1 MRQTYYGYR
10 LILAAFVAQ
19 FVAVG
24 AQNYVIGPFMIPMI
38 TELDWTRAEFTL
50 PRSIGQVV
58 MAFTGF
64 FIGGLVDRKG
74 ARGFMLAGTVILA
87 ASLFALSLVHT
98 LWHWIVLN
106 GIALTLG
113 AALMGN
119 LVVNVTLAK
128 WFVDFRGR
136 AVAFAAMGISFAGVL
151 LTPFATWAIDNY
163 GWRIAWQ
170 MLSVGTLILVIPA
183 SLAMRRA
190 PEDYGLNPDGRSQK
204 DVDSGLTQKAVDDF
218 NQSMTRRQAL
228 GNSTFYWLVLA
239 FGMFGI
245 TIQVMLLQ
253 TVPFMTDAGYDR
265 SSAALMITV
274 ASVPALLS
282 KPIWGW
288 LIDGLQPK
296 PLASVSAGITGTSL
310 FLIVSM
316 AQSGSLPG
324 IITGFA
330 LLGFGW
336 GGMIPL
342 QEVIWASFFG
352 RRYLGAVR
360 SAALPFTIL
369 LTAAAPLGT
378 SYYFDRI
385 GNYDGAILAVGSAN
399 IISAI
404 MILFL
409 KKPTR
414 QSTQQLSEQTSLP
427 AAQQVQGKETVKQQ
441 QLNPTQALEAD

>member
-1 MRQTYYGYR
+1 VSAVAVIPFLENILGQIYYGYW
-10 LILAAFVAQ
+10 LILAAFIAQ
-19 FVAVG
+19 FVAIGV
-24 AQNYVIGPFMIPMI
+24 QNYVIGPFMIPMI
-38 TELDWTRAEFTL
+38 TELEWTRAQFTL
-50 PRSIGQVV
+50 PRTIGQVV

-64 FIGGLVDRKG
+64 FIGTLVDRKG
-74 ARGFMLAGTVILA
+74 ARGFMLLGTVVL
-87 ASLFALSLVHT
+87 ALSLYALGEIST

-106 GIALTLG
+106 GIALTIG
-113 AALMGN
+113 AALIGN

-151 LTPFATWAIDNY
+151 LTPAVTWTIDEY
-163 GWRIAWQ
+163 GWRLAWQ
-170 MLSVGTLILVIPA
+170 MLAFGSVIFVIPA
-183 SLAMRRA
+183 ALAMRRA
-190 PEDYGLNPDGRSQK
+190 PEDYGMHPDGRSAS
-204 DVDSGLTQKAVDDF
+204 DVENGLAQRAIDDF
-218 NQSMTRRQAL
+218 NQSMTRPQAL
-228 GNSTFYWLVLA
+228 RSVTFYWLVLA

-265 SSAALMITV
+265 TTAALMITV

-296 PLASVSAGITGTSL
+296 PLASMSAAITGCSL
-310 FLIVSM
+310 FVIVFT
-316 AQSGSLPG
+316 AQSASTSGL
-324 IITGFA
+324 IAGFA
-330 LLGFGW
+330 LLGLGW

-360 SAALPFTIL
+360 SAALPFTL
-369 LTAAAPLGT
+369 LITAAAPLGT
-378 SYYFDRI
+378 SYYYDVV
-385 GNYDGAILAVGSAN
+385 GNYNGAILAVGAAN
-399 IISAI
+399 VISAI

-409 KKPTR
+409 KKPQR
-414 QSTQQLSEQTSLP
+414 NAVS
-427 AAQQVQGKETVKQQ
+427 KEAMASK
-441 QLNPTQALEAD
+441 